1 MKPIFDACQ
10 PRADVLAGELR
21 DEMFAAKL
29 EDVVRQTADPIYQ
42 DPTAF
47 FANTHP
53 ARGLKSLLT
62 EALGRASGKRP
73 TGSPIIRLETAFGG
87 GKTHS
92 LIALYH
98 LAAGGA
104 RPIGVEQYVDPD
116 LLPDGPI
123 PVSAVVGSALDP
135 SHGIDHGDVTTKT
148 LWGELAYQL
157 GTYDEIRQ
165 ADEDR
170 TAPGVHTI
178 ANALGDG
185 PVIVLMDEL
194 ARYLE
199 VAEGHRVGKSTLADQ
214 TTAFLMSLLEAA
226 DSAARVVIVYTLS
239 SSADAFAA
247 QTEEIQRAVAESK
260 AVSARKEH
268 VLTPTEEDEIA
279 AIVRHRLFDSVD
291 QTAAKET
298 AQAYHDALV
307 AELERGSDL
316 PANAGTAGYATDIE
330 NDYPFHPELLRAL
343 NEKVATIPNFQR
355 TRGAL
360 RLLARSVRRLW
371 DAKPADTYLIHPHHI
386 DLGDEEILNDLT
398 SRLDRPV
405 FRQVAEADIANPKAG
420 ARAHAPLAD
429 EELVAAGRPPHGTR
443 IATTAFLHS
452 LVQGVAAGLTPT
464 EAKLA
469 VYTPGDDLGLVEKQV
484 DRLLESCWFLD
495 VTGNRLR
502 FSIEPSLVKIV
513 ADEVGLVGKTSAKKE
528 LDDRIRRIWK
538 KGVFDTVFFPAEPSD
553 VEDTYER
560 PKLVL
565 PHYDAIRATADQ
577 EDPPDL
583 VVHLAD
589 RAGTAQNYRRFRN
602 NVVFL
607 VADDGAVDHAVGQA
621 QHHLAVN
628 RIVNDPARFGEF
640 TKEQQQRLKGMADQ
654 GELELRVA
662 ITRMYRHLYYP
673 DPSAPEKHGR
683 LAHVLLPAQD
693 QADVERDQSEV
704 VLRVLRDLDRVL
716 TADSPDIAPKFVRDK
731 AWPANAERVTTLQL
745 RQEFAS
751 RVGLKMLLDVNKL
764 REAIKLGVRNGQ
776 WLYYDPRRGCAWSK
790 DSTTTPLVE
799 ISGDVELVLPDAAAG
814 IPICDLPEAPTG
826 EEEPTCPVCHRP
838 VSQCICGTSTV
849 GPAPP
854 SILTSQ
860 GAPGQAFQGLADQAK
875 DRAVERLSWVSA
887 EVTGEGAELL
897 RDLTAMA
904 LAVPQL
910 PKAKVAVDMY
920 AALDLQ
926 DGTHLQ
932 VRYEGPWDRYRAL
945 HDIVQKVKGDELAD
959 ASGKLQLTLSF
970 PDGIE
975 PDGMDL
981 SGIRDVFVQLNPGAM
996 TLKAEPMEKAG

>member
-1 MKPIFDACQ
+1 MRTIFEGCR
-10 PRADVLAGELR
+10 PREEVLSGELR

-29 EDVVRQTADPIYQ
+29 EDVVGGTADPIYQ
-42 DPTAF
+42 DPIAF

-62 EALGRASGKRP
+62 EALGRATGKRP
-73 TGSPIIRLETAFGG
+73 SGAPIIRLETAFGG

-98 LAAGGA
+98 LAVGG
-104 RPIGVEQYVDPD
+104 RPVGVEQYVDPD
-116 LLPDGPI
+116 LLPPVPI
-123 PVSAVVGSALDP
+123 PVAAVVGSALDP
-135 SHGIDHGDVTTKT
+135 SQGVDHADVTTRT
-148 LWGELAYQL
+148 IWGELAYQL
-157 GTYDEIRQ
+157 GTYDEVRR

-170 TAPGVHTI
+170 TAPGTHTL
-178 ANALGDG
+178 AKVLGNG
-185 PVIVLMDEL
+185 PAIVLMDEL

-226 DSAARVVIVYTLS
+226 DSAERVVVVYTLS

-247 QTEEIQRAVAESK
+247 QTDEIHRALAESK
-260 AVSARKEH
+260 AISARKEH

-279 AIVRHRLFDSVD
+279 AIVRHRLFEAVD
-291 QTAAKET
+291 QAAAHDT
-298 AQAYHDALV
+298 AQAYHDALL
-307 AELERGSDL
+307 AELDRGSDL
-316 PANAGTAGYATDIE
+316 PANAGAAGYATDIE

-343 NEKVATIPNFQR
+343 NEKVSTIPNFQR

-360 RLLARSVRRLW
+360 RLLARTVRRLW
-371 DAKPADTYLIHPHHI
+371 ETKPADTYLIHPHHI
-386 DLGDEEILNDLT
+386 DLADEEILNDLT

-429 EELVAAGRPPHGTR
+429 EELVQAGRPEYGTR

-469 VYTPGDDLGLVEKQV
+469 VFTPGDDLGLVEKQL

-495 VTGNRLR
+495 LTGNRLR
-502 FSIEPSLVKIV
+502 FSTEPSLVKIV

-528 LDDRIRRIWK
+528 LDDRIRKIWK

-553 VEDTYER
+553 VEDTFER
-560 PKLVL
+560 PKLVV
-565 PHYDAIRATADQ
+565 PHYDAVRAKAD
-577 EDPPDL
+577 DDSPPDL

-607 VADDGAVDHAVGQA
+607 VADDGAVDHAVQQA
-621 QHHLAVN
+621 QHHLAVD
-628 RIVNDPARFGEF
+628 RIVNDPARLGEF
-640 TKEQQQRLKGMADQ
+640 TKEQQQRLKRMAEE
-654 GELELRVA
+654 GELTLRVA
-662 ITRMYRHLYYP
+662 ITRMYRHLYHP

-704 VLRVLRDLDRVL
+704 VLRVLRELDRVL
-716 TADSPDIAPKFVRDK
+716 TADSPDIAPKFLRDK

-745 RQEFAS
+745 RQEFAM
-751 RVGLKMLLDVNKL
+751 RIGLKMLLDVNKL
-764 REAIKLGVRNGQ
+764 KEAIKLGVRNGQ
-776 WLYYDPRRGCAWSK
+776 WLYYDPRRVCAWSK

-799 ISGDVELVLPDAAAG
+799 ISGDVELVLPEAATG
-814 IPICDLPEAPTG
+814 IPICDLPESPEAV
-826 EEEPTCPVCHRP
+826 EETCPVCHRP
-838 VSQCICGTSTV
+838 VSQCICGTSTLK
-849 GPAPP
+849 PP
-854 SILTSQ
+854 EPTLLSAQ

-875 DRAVERLSWVSA
+875 DRGVARLSWVSA
-887 EVTGEGAELL
+887 EVTGAGAELL
-897 RDLTAMA
+897 RDLTAVA

-920 AALDLQ
+920 AALDLA

-932 VRYEGPWDRYRAL
+932 VRYQGPWDRYRAL
-945 HDIVQKVKGDELAD
+945 HDIVQKVKPEELAD

-970 PDGIE
+970 ADGTEPDGI
-975 PDGMDL
+975 DL
-981 SGIRDVFVQLNPGAM
+981 SSIRDVFVQLNPGAV
-996 TLKAEPMEKAG
+996 TLKAEPLEAGA